1 MTNYYDN
8 VFIIDKFS
16 FLASDKFNP
25 VIIDNT
31 DKFKNDYYMG
41 EKTIEQ
47 AESRYQEE
55 TIKGL
60 LNKRN
65 IRSKDVDLLISG
77 DLQNQILSS
86 TLASSK
92 FKIPTL
98 GIYSACATFIEGLII
113 ASNIIDKSSKRVIV
127 TSSSHNLVSEKQFR
141 YPVEYGAVRK
151 RVNTLTAS
159 GSISVLLSN
168 EESNI
173 KVESSTIGSI
183 YQTNHKDAND
193 MGSAMAVSCTEV
205 IHKHLRDTKRE
216 SNYYDLILTGDLGIY
231 GVKILKEYYKKKYK
245 SELSNVIDAGSIFY
259 TEENIFAGCSGPAC
273 LALTFFDYILT
284 NKKYKRILLVGTG
297 SLHSLISTNLKICI
311 PSISHAI
318 SLEVKY

>member
-65 IRSKDVDLLISG
+65 IRSKDIDLLISG

-168 EESNI
+168 EESKYA
-173 KVESSTIGSI
+173 KV
-183 YQTNHKDAND
+183 K
-193 MGSAMAVSCTEV
+193 
-205 IHKHLRDTKRE
+205 
-216 SNYYDLILTGDLGIY
+216 
-231 GVKILKEYYKKKYK
+231 
-245 SELSNVIDAGSIFY
+245 
-259 TEENIFAGCSGPAC
+259 
-273 LALTFFDYILT
+273 
-284 NKKYKRILLVGTG
+284 
-297 SLHSLISTNLKICI
+297 
-311 PSISHAI
+311 
-318 SLEVKY
+318 